1 MPFTAGVSG
10 NLNGRPKGAK
20 NKHVKPLRLLIT
32 NFAED
37 KFPEIVE
44 EFEKLEPKEK
54 LKFYID
60 ILQYSLP
67 KLQSISNEAGAEKA
81 QEEQFIIFSDGTKLP
96 FP

>member
-1 MPFTAGVSG
+1 M
-10 NLNGRPKGAK
+10 
-20 NKHVKPLRLLIT
+20 LIAS
-32 NFAED
+32 FAED

-67 KLQSISNEAGAEKA
+67 KLQSISNDPTTAKVRR
-81 QEEQFIIFSDGTKLP
+81 GTVYHFLRRK
-96 FP
+96 